1 MLSVKQRIII
11 VIKIQTK
18 DWYDLIIYLYVYD
31 LVYNHEKEFVNS
43 CIILTTNKD
52 YDNDDFPFQ
61 PT

>member
-1 MLSVKQRIII
+1 MLSVKQWIII
-11 VIKIQTK
+11 VIKIQPK
-18 DWYDLIIYLYVYD
+18 DWYDLIMYYVYD
-31 LVYNHEKEFVNS
+31 LVYNHEKKFVNN

>member
-1 MLSVKQRIII
+1 MLSVKQQIII
-11 VIKIQTK
+11 VIKIQPK

-31 LVYNHEKEFVNS
+31 LVYNHEKEFVNNF
-43 CIILTTNKD
+43 IILTTNND